1 MDHKADNPADH
12 SEITSPQGKL
22 LKNRGSRIITI
33 NRRLLIF
40 FFFLLLS
47 VLFWFLT
54 VLNKDYETVLSYPV
68 RYIKIPQELV
78 LMNDVAEKLD
88 LHVKSRGFTLLRLK
102 MQSRLSPLVL
112 DANSFSLG
120 TALGESPIVLYLA
133 TSLIIEKLQH
143 QLTSEIQINSVFPDT
158 LILQLTDKY
167 TRKVPVKVN
176 LVLEFERQY
185 MQVGMLKITPD
196 SVSVSGPEDFVD
208 TLSEVST
215 IPIELTG
222 LGKSTEIKMAL
233 KPIDKLDFSVREA
246 VVNIPVEK
254 FTEESIKIPIEV
266 INIPDSLFLRTFPA
280 SVEIT
285 YRVGLS
291 DYKKVSGHMFK
302 AVLDY
307 SAKGSNIGNKLTVEL
322 IKIPEYVQ
330 VTNFYPK
337 NVEYIIEK

>member
-1 MDHKADNPADH
+1 MK
-12 SEITSPQGKL
+12 GKL
-22 LKNRGSRIITI
+22 LKNRESRIFKT

-54 VLNKDYETVLSYPV
+54 ALNKDYDTVLSYPV
-68 RYIKIPQELV
+68 RYIKLPQELV
-78 LMNDVAEKLD
+78 LMNDVPDQLD
-88 LHVKSRGFTLLRLK
+88 LNVQSRGFTLLRLK

-120 TALGESPIVLYLA
+120 SSLGETPIILYLA
-133 TSLIIEKLQH
+133 TDLVIEKLQH
-143 QLTSEIQINSVFPDT
+143 QLTSEIHIKSAFPDT
-158 LILQLTDKY
+158 LFLQLTDRY
-167 TRKVPVKVN
+167 TKTTVVKVN
-176 LVLEFERQY
+176 LDLEFERQY
-185 MQVGMLKITPD
+185 MQVGKMTISPD
-196 SVSVSGPEDFVD
+196 SVSVSGSKDLID
-208 TLSEVST
+208 TLSAVYT
-215 IPIELTG
+215 LPVKLTG
-222 LGKSTEIKMAL
+222 LKKNVEMEIDL
-233 KPIDKLDFSVREA
+233 KPIERLEFSVRE
-246 VVNIPVEK
+246 VNINIPVEK
-254 FTEESIKIPIEV
+254 FTEETLKIPIEV

-280 SVEIT
+280 TIEIT

-291 DYKKVSGHMFK
+291 DYNKVSEHMFM

-307 SAKGSNIGNKLTVEL
+307 SAKESSIGNKLPVEL